1 MSAFSNSDLQNYR
14 SVKRNIL
21 LLRGVALIGINSQF
35 KCGVQQQMKND
46 FKEYGREIFYHPE
59 DRRIF
64 VAKRNQWMDW
74 PLNFANPYSYWV
86 IIFIALF
93 AILMG
98 FIRI

>member
-14 SVKRNIL
+14 SVKRNTL

-46 FKEYGREIFYHPE
+46 FKEYVREFFYNPE